1 MQTINQWTAIR
12 ISWNLQQR
20 RGLTALTAAN
30 FEKYIRNNLL
40 GKWQQEQVD
49 NGNGVAM
56 GTSIME

>member
-1 MQTINQWTAIR
+1 MQTINWWTAIR
-12 ISWNLQQR
+12 ISWNLQQH
-20 RGLTALTAAN
+20 RGLTTLTAAN

>member
-1 MQTINQWTAIR
+1 MQTINRWTAIR
-12 ISWNLQQR
+12 ILWNLQQCGR
-20 RGLTALTAAN
+20 PTALTAAD